1 MEYESTD
8 VKPVFKTATMRNLF
22 TKEVMVAFE
31 ACQNHAELICL
42 YQEFEPK
49 FKEMENGHEYDRMAF
64 DIIHARYRALHVRHD
79 EDREYIRRAVEAWQ
93 EQQLM
98 E

>member
-1 MEYESTD
+1 MEYETQTNC
-8 VKPVFKTATMRNLF
+8 FRNATLRRFFLDG
-22 TKEVMVAFE
+22 VISALE

-49 FKEMENGHEYDRMAF
+49 FLEMQNGGEYDRMAM
-64 DIIHARYRALHVRHD
+64 DIINARYNALHVRHD

-93 EQQLM
+93 EQQLK